1 MCENINSVVEKIQ
14 WLTPYVLVT
23 GTLQDPG
30 QEFLVVDKPVIN
42 EIDPF
47 EDIPLVLLSAYLVF
61 NIKYAV
67 GCNNFFSFFEIILL
81 GFPKNKA
88 SITVKHFLH
97 PLIIDTFHYI

>member
-30 QEFLVVDKPVIN
+30 QEFLVVDKTVIN
-42 EIDPF
+42 EIHPF
-47 EDIPLVLLSAYLVF
+47 EDIPLVLLSAYFVF

-67 GCNNFFSFFEIILL
+67 G
-81 GFPKNKA
+81 
-88 SITVKHFLH
+88 
-97 PLIIDTFHYI
+97 